1 VDEILACKCRPWLRL
16 GRDLLGVK
24 MAHGPVGGITFRGL
38 VHCWWIK
45 GQHVASFLD
54 KCRLRS
60 FCCAIRGKYLFEFEW
75 TKSAKNIRKSG
86 AVGYTAGCP
95 KQRLDVDWFN
105 IGEPCNVCSSP
116 PLCESRS
123 GTNFLGFC
131 MSSQS
136 RRGLFLQ
143 LTDPAHNTSP
153 DVWHYSTICIFDI
166 INNNHTTEPDAL
178 SAQHGL
184 SHPLL
189 SVS

>member
-24 MAHGPVGGITFRGL
+24 MAHDPVGGITFRGL
-38 VHCWWIK
+38 IHCWWIK

-75 TKSAKNIRKSG
+75 TKSAKNITKSG

-105 IGEPCNVCSSP
+105 IGEPCNVCLSP

-123 GTNFLGFC
+123 GTNFLGFAC
-131 MSSQS
+131 RVKAGVVSSCNSQI
-136 RRGLFLQ
+136 Q
-143 LTDPAHNTSP
+143 LTTPHQMSGITVRFAFLTSLTKFIQP
-153 DVWHYSTICIFDI
+153 NRT
-166 INNNHTTEPDAL
+166 P
-178 SAQHGL
+178 
-184 SHPLL
+184 
-189 SVS
+189 